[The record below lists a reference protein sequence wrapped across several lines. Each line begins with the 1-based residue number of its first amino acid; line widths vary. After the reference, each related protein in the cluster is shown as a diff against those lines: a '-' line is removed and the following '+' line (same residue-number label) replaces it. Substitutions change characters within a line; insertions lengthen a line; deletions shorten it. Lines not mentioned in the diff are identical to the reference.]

1 MIVEFITTVAN
12 VIAAARTER
21 ATIKELNNLSD
32 RDLDDIGISRADIP
46 YVAKQEADMKFFERF
61 TKRTNAVTDGAK
73 HA

>member
-12 VIAAARTER
+12 VIAAARVER

-32 RDLDDIGISRADIP
+32 RDLDDIGISRSDIP
-46 YVAKQEADMKFFERF
+46 YIAKQEADIKFVKRF
-61 TKRTNAVTDGAK
+61 KRSNAVANGAS